1 MKPITRRVFLQRTG
15 HVSLGASAAAIVFT
29 SWKSL
34 HAAAA
39 NNKVVFGLIGS
50 GGRGSGLAQGFAS
63 RGNVEFAW
71 VCDTDPR
78 RWEGIARHL
87 ERQQGRAPQ
96 TTTDFRRVL
105 DARDVD
111 VVIVGT
117 PDHWHA
123 PATIQACQ
131 AGKHVYVEKSPTHCI
146 WEGRKMVEAAR
157 KYRRLVQVGTQTRS
171 GAYAKAARE
180 YIQSGKLGKV
190 HLCKVYNLKSG
201 APFKLPPPGAKPE
214 GLDFDRWLGP
224 APDRPFNEG
233 WLRGW
238 YYFHDFCGGDTGN
251 DGIHQIDLAR
261 FLIGKDYPKAAQ
273 ASGGKLAYP
282 ESDGDVHDTQVASF
296 EFDDLLMTFELT
308 QWAPYMDKIAQ
319 DVRDGDLFP
328 YWPQCATRIE
338 IYGTKGLMFVG
349 RHGGGWQVFAG
360 AQTQSRPGE
369 LVAQH
374 LGRVCDTEHQMN
386 FLNAIRQGE
395 LLNADIE
402 EGHRSAVLE
411 HLANI
416 ATRLGGRR
424 LVFDAKKETIVG
436 DMEANA
442 MVKKTYRAGYEVRET
457 V

>member
-1 MKPITRRVFLQRTG
+1 MNRINRRCFLRRTG
-15 HVSLGASAAAIVFT
+15 QLTFGVTAGLTAVPFRKALRAAGANT
-29 SWKSL
+29 R
-34 HAAAA
+34 
-39 NNKVVFGLIGS
+39 VVFGLIGS
-50 GGRGSGLAQGFAS
+50 GGRGGSLAQGFAS
-63 RGNVEFAW
+63 CGNVEFAW

-78 RWEGIARHL
+78 RWAGIGQRL
-87 ERQQGRAPQ
+87 ERQQGKAPR
-96 TTTDFRRVL
+96 TTTDFRRLLDDTAL
-105 DARDVD
+105 DA
-111 VVIVGT
+111 VVVAT

-123 PATIQACQ
+123 LATIQACQ
-131 AGKHVYVEKSPTHCI
+131 AGKHVYVEKSPTHCV

-157 KYRRLVQVGTQTRS
+157 QYRRLVQVGTQTRS
-171 GAYAKAARE
+171 GAYAKAARA
-180 YIQSGKLGKV
+180 YIQSGQLGKV

-201 APFKLPPPGAKPE
+201 GPFKLPPPGAKPD

-224 APDRPFNEG
+224 APERPFNEG

-238 YYFHDFCGGDTGN
+238 YYFYDFCGGDTGN

-261 FLIGKDYPKAAQ
+261 FLVGRDYPKTAQ
-273 ASGGKLAYP
+273 ASGGKLAFP
-282 ESDGDVHDTQVASF
+282 DSDGDVHDTQVASF

-319 DVRDGDLFP
+319 DIRDGDLFP

-338 IYGTKGLMFVG
+338 VYGTKGLMFVG

-360 AQTQSRPGE
+360 AKTQSRPGE

-374 LGRVCDTEHQMN
+374 SGRVCDTEHQMN

-402 EGHRSAVLE
+402 EGHRSAILQ

-424 LVFDAKKETIVG
+424 LVFDSKTETIVG
-436 DMEANA
+436 DKEAGA
-442 MVKKTYRAGYEVRET
+442 LLKKKYRKGYEVPER